1 MLYIVED
8 EKGEVVN
15 DAKGFG
21 AIFLTEAEA
30 IKLMIGHPKWSLRK
44 RSEKIWA

>member
-8 EKGEVVN
+8 EKGEIVN

-30 IKLMIGHPKWSLRK
+30 TTLMMGHPRWVLKK
-44 RSEKIWA
+44 RSEKIWP

>member
-8 EKGEVVN
+8 EKGELVTIKN
-15 DAKGFG
+15 GEG

-30 IKLMIGHPKWSLRK
+30 IKLMTGRPKWVLHTLGR
-44 RSEKIWA
+44 IWP

>member
-8 EKGEVVN
+8 EKGEIV
-15 DAKGFG
+15 DRPGGGG

-30 IKLMIGHPKWSLRK
+30 TTLMIGHPKWTLRVNNW
-44 RSEKIWA
+44 RWS